1 MYTLFR
7 TNPTRG
13 FGESPQAFRPLL
25 ADMRILR
32 PLFYFLVG
40 SALLL
45 VLLTSSAIGLLF
57 WRQDAVVKQLLE
69 VVNEDFEGRITI
81 RGSHVSP
88 FAAFPYIS
96 IDLEDLKVFAD
107 KDTAVTPILHI
118 GDTYLGFDLLTLIS
132 GQMDIKTI
140 RLSSGDINLVQDTL
154 GEFNLMKAFA
164 TTKEIEDPSTEF
176 HVDLQRIT
184 LKNVD
189 ITKLNEADNV
199 FIDLFVNSGTLR
211 FEKDPKAIDAGV
223 ESDFVITVKRG
234 QDTTFI
240 RNKHFHVNTALT
252 FDKKTHVV
260 NIAPSE
266 LKLGEA
272 LFSMGGT
279 VDVDDDMLLDLTFKG
294 EKPSFELFIAFA
306 PEELVP
312 TLRRYDN
319 QGRVFFMADV
329 KGKSI
334 NGHAPRIDANFGC
347 ENAYFANA
355 FNKKKVDELQFK
367 GFFTTGESG
376 AAETMELVIKDF
388 SSRPEAGVFKAD
400 LSIKNFESPEV
411 EMLVESDFDLAFLA
425 QFLEIEGLSRLK
437 GKVQLTMNF
446 HDIIDLEHPE
456 RSLDQLN
463 QAYFS
468 ELRVTDLSFV
478 SPDLPVAVNDL
489 DIHATM
495 NGAAAQLHF
504 LDLKA
509 GSSDIA
515 ITGSISDLPAVI
527 HHAPTLVSTD
537 LSISSKLLD
546 LAELTRTKG
555 DTMPRIR
562 ESIRDFSAD
571 LRFQAKANSFTESPN
586 LPIGEFFIENLY
598 ASMDNYPHTLHDFR
612 ADVFVEAED
621 FRVIDFSGEI
631 DSSDFH
637 FSGRLT
643 HYDLWFEKHPFGDTK
658 LEFDLTSNLLKL
670 NDLLTYDGVN
680 YLPADYRHEEL
691 RQFKLHGRADLHFK
705 DSLHSTDLYL
715 DQLTARMQTHPLK
728 LEDFK
733 GRFHIEDEHLMVS
746 EFKGRIGHSTF
757 EADMNYYYG
766 KNPKVRLRDNHLRFS
781 SPRLDIDELTN
792 FTLPEK
798 DEPVNH
804 DSVFNIYE
812 LPFTDMRFVVD
823 VKNLNYHHH
832 RVENIT
838 GRLRTTQ
845 NHFLHLDTLSMDVAG
860 GHIDLRGYFNGE
872 NSKAIYFSPDIRFR
886 DLDMGKLMLKFD
898 NFGQDELVADN
909 LQGRITGRL
918 TGKLH
923 MHADMVPMMDDSNIK
938 LDLEVLDGR
947 IANYAPLLA
956 LGDFFADRNLNKILF
971 DTLRNSFDMT
981 NGALTVP
988 AMTINTSLGFVEI
1001 SGKQDKDM
1009 NMDYLIRV
1017 PFQMITSAAASKL
1030 FGRKKEDIDPDREDE
1045 IIRRDPKRKT
1055 RFVSI
1060 RITGTPESYKV
1071 ALAK

>member
-1 MYTLFR
+1 M
-7 TNPTRG
+7 
-13 FGESPQAFRPLL
+13 LL
-25 ADMRILR
+25 A
-32 PLFYFLVG
+32 
-40 SALLL
+40 LLI
-45 VLLTSSAIGLLF
+45 SSAIGILF
-57 WRQDAVVKQLLE
+57 WKQDTVVEQLIE
-69 VVNEDFEGRITI
+69 VLNEDFAGLISI
-81 RGSHVSP
+81 RGSHISP

-96 IDLEDLKVFAD
+96 IDVEDLRVFAD
-107 KDTAVTPILHI
+107 KDTGAGPILRI

-132 GQMDIKTI
+132 GQMDIKSI
-140 RLSSGDINLVQDTL
+140 SLSSGDINLVQDTL

-164 TTKEIEDPSTEF
+164 TTKEIEDPAAEF
-176 HVDLQRIT
+176 HLDLQRIT
-184 LKNVD
+184 LTDVD
-189 ITKLNEADNV
+189 IMKLNEKDSV
-199 FIDLFVNSGTLR
+199 LIDLFVHSGSLR
-211 FEKDPKAIDAGV
+211 FEKDAKSIDAGV
-223 ESDFVITVKRG
+223 ESDFTITVKRG

-240 RNKHFHVNTALT
+240 RNKHFQINTALK
-252 FDKKTHVV
+252 FDKASHVID
-260 NIAPSE
+260 IAPSE
-266 LKLGEA
+266 LKLEEA

-279 VDVDDDMLLDLTFKG
+279 IDVDDDMLLDLSFKG
-294 EKPSFELFIAFA
+294 EKPSFELFIALA
-306 PEELVP
+306 PEELAP

-319 QGRVFFMADV
+319 KGRVFFMADV

-334 NGHAPRIDANFGC
+334 NGHYPRVDANFGC

-367 GFFTTGESG
+367 GYFTTGDSG
-376 AAETMELVIKDF
+376 RAETMELVIKDF

-400 LSIKNFESPEV
+400 LSVKNFLSPEV
-411 EMLVESDFDLAFLA
+411 EMRVESDFDLDFLA
-425 QFLEIEGLSRLK
+425 QFLEIEGLRRLK

-456 RSLDQLN
+456 RSLDKLN

-468 ELRVTDLSFV
+468 ELRVTDLSFI
-478 SPDLPVAVNDL
+478 SPDLPVAVHDL

-504 LDLKA
+504 LNLKA

-515 ITGSISDLPAVI
+515 IKGSISDLPAVI
-527 HHAPTLVSTD
+527 HHAATMVTTE
-537 LSISSKLLD
+537 LSISSKMLN
-546 LAELTRTKG
+546 LAELTRLKG
-555 DTMPRIR
+555 DTVPKVSER
-562 ESIRDFSAD
+562 IRDFSTD
-571 LRFQAKANSFTESPN
+571 LRFRARANAFTESPN

-598 ASMDNYPHTLHDFR
+598 AALDNYPHTLHDFN
-612 ADVFVEAED
+612 ADVFIDAED

-637 FSGRLT
+637 FSGKLT
-643 HYDLWFEKHPFGDTK
+643 HYDLWFEKHPRGDTK

-670 NDLLTYDGVN
+670 NDLLTYEGEN
-680 YLPADYRHEEL
+680 YLPEDYRHEEL

-705 DSLHSTDLYL
+705 DSLHSADFYL
-715 DQLTARMQTHPLK
+715 DRLTAHMKMHPLK

-733 GRFHIEDEHLMVS
+733 GRFHVEDEHVMVS
-746 EFKGRIGHSTF
+746 GFSGKIGHSTF
-757 EADMNYYYG
+757 DADMNYYYG
-766 KNPKVRLRDNHLRFS
+766 KDPKVRLRDNHLRFS

-798 DEPVNH
+798 EEEVNH
-804 DSVFNIYE
+804 DSVFNIYD
-812 LPFTDMRFVVD
+812 LPFTDMRFVVN
-823 VKNLNYHHH
+823 VTELNYHHH
-832 RVENIT
+832 KVGNVS

-845 NHFLHLDTLSMDVAG
+845 NHYLYLDTLSMDVAG

-872 NSKAIYFSPDIRFR
+872 NSAAIYFSPDIRFR
-886 DLDMGKLMLKFD
+886 NLDMSQLLLKFD

-923 MHADMVPMMDDSNIK
+923 MHADMVPMMDDSKIV

-956 LGDFFADRNLNKILF
+956 LGDFFSDRNLNRILF
-971 DTLRNSFDMT
+971 DTLRNSFDMN
-981 NGALTVP
+981 NGALTMP

-1001 SGKQDKDM
+1001 SGKQDKDL

-1017 PFQMITSAAASKL
+1017 PFKMITSAAASKL
-1030 FGRKKEDIDPDREDE
+1030 FGKKKEDIDPEREDD
-1045 IIRRDPKRKT
+1045 IIRRDPNRKT
-1055 RFVSI
+1055 RFVNI
-1060 RITGTPESYKV
+1060 RITGTPENYKV
-1071 ALAK
+1071 SLAKGKGAS